1 MRTEYLANQS
11 ALRAAI
17 TAAYDRDETQCV
29 NNALDIAKISPHQQ
43 EVIHHRAY
51 ALVEQVRAARK
62 KEGGIDAFMQQYD
75 LSSEEGIALMCLA
88 EALLRIPDSSTIDKL
103 LEDKIG
109 SSDWQKHLGSSDSW
123 FVNAATWSLMLTGKI
138 YDKDAESDKKLGNAL
153 KKLAHKSGGG
163 VIRQAVRQGMKH
175 LGKQFVMGRTIDE
188 AIKRAKEAEK
198 TGYTYSYDMLGE
210 AAHTHKDA
218 QRYYDSYETAI
229 HAIGKK
235 AKAASPETAP
245 GLSVKLSALH
255 PRYEL
260 AQRQICVPVLVERLH
275 TLAVLAKKYNIG
287 LTVDAEEADRL
298 ELSLDIIQAVYSSAD
313 LTGWEGFGLAV
324 QAYQKRAPY
333 VIDWLI
339 DLAKKHGRKIMVR
352 LVKGAYWD
360 TEVKNAQT
368 MGFDSYPVYT
378 RKNNTDVSYIA
389 CMKKLL
395 DARAVIY
402 PQFATHNAHSLATVL
417 ELAGDSQG
425 YEFQCLHGMGRP
437 LYDQVVGKKK
447 LNHPCRIYAP
457 VGQHED
463 LLAYL
468 VRRLLENGANT
479 SFVNRI
485 TDEDEPI
492 DKIIEDPVAR
502 VAGLTTK
509 PHPHIPLPKDIYGPK
524 RINSRGINLA
534 NNNELEAL
542 EKGLTQ
548 AAAKQYQAGP
558 MIAGLKAE
566 GEAKDIYSPTN
577 CQAKVGTLLQ
587 ANEEQCRE
595 AATIAKNY
603 HAQWDGLGVEKRSDL
618 LEKLGEKL
626 EEHTQQLMAILI
638 KEAGKTYG
646 DAIAEVREAV
656 DFCRYYAKQARE
668 TLSVKTLPGPTGE
681 LNQLSLHGRGTFL
694 CISPWNFPLAIFMGQ
709 VVAALVAGNCV
720 LAKPAEQTS
729 LIGAYAVELMYEVGF
744 PREAM
749 QLVTGRGS
757 VIGASLV
764 SNEDVNG
771 IMFTGSTETAKVIQ
785 RSLAERDGEIIPFIA
800 ETGGQNCM
808 IIDSSSLPEQVIV
821 DVVDSAFGSAGQRCS
836 ALRVLFLQE
845 EVADTM
851 IEMLIGA
858 MKSLKVGDPSLI
870 STDIGPVI
878 DEGSHDILQ
887 AHATRMKKEAKLLY
901 EVELDASTRK
911 GSFFAPV
918 AFEIDSIKMLKRE
931 VFGPV
936 LHVVRY
942 KTSELDQVV
951 DEINGSGYGLTFGV
965 HSRIG
970 HTIAYLQQRMKVGNM
985 YVNRNMVGAVVGVQ
999 PFGGEGLSGTGP
1011 KAGGPNYLPRLCA
1024 ERTISIN
1031 TTASGGNATLLSLE
1045 EGDE

>member
-11 ALRAAI
+11 ALRVAI

-29 NNALDIAKISPHQQ
+29 EDVLDIARLSPHQQ
-43 EVIHHRAY
+43 EVIHHRAHT
-51 ALVEQVRAARK
+51 LVEQVRTARK

-138 YDKDAESDKKLGNAL
+138 YDKNEESDKKLGSAV

-198 TGYTYSYDMLGE
+198 AGYTYSYDMLGE
-210 AAHTHKDA
+210 AAHTHEDA
-218 QRYYDSYETAI
+218 LRYYQSYETAI

-235 AKAASPETAP
+235 AKATSPETAP

-260 AQRQICVPVLVERLH
+260 AQRQIAVPVLVERLH
-275 TLAVLAKKYNIG
+275 ALAVLAKKYNIG

-298 ELSLDIIQAVYSSAD
+298 ELSLDIIEAVYSSTD
-313 LTGWEGFGLAV
+313 LSGWEGFGLAV

-360 TEVKNAQT
+360 TEVKNAQA

-395 DARAVIY
+395 DARSVIY
-402 PQFATHNAHSLATVL
+402 SQFATHNAHSLATVI
-417 ELAGDSQG
+417 ELAGDDEG

-447 LNHPCRIYAP
+447 LNIPCRIYAP

-485 TDEDEPI
+485 TDEGEPI

-509 PHPHIPLPKDIYGPK
+509 PHPHIPLPKEIYGPN
-524 RINSRGINLA
+524 RINARGINLA

-542 EKGLTQ
+542 EKGLTK
-548 AAAKQYQAGP
+548 AAAKQYEARP
-558 MIAGLKAE
+558 MIAGLKIE
-566 GEAKDIYSPTN
+566 GETKGIYSPTN
-577 CQAKVGTLLQ
+577 CQTKVGTLLQ
-587 ANEEQCRE
+587 ANEEQCIE
-595 AATIAKNY
+595 AATIAKKY
-603 HAQWDGLGVEKRSDL
+603 HAQWDDLGIEKRSDL

-626 EEHTQQLMAILI
+626 EEHTEQLMAILI

-656 DFCRYYAKQARE
+656 DFCRYYANQARE

-694 CISPWNFPLAIFMGQ
+694 CVSPWNFPLAIFMGQ

-744 PREAM
+744 PRESI

-771 IMFTGSTETAKVIQ
+771 IMFTGSTETAKIIQ
-785 RSLAERDGEIIPFIA
+785 RSLAEREGEIIPFIA

-808 IIDSSSLPEQVIV
+808 LIDSSSLPEQVIV

-845 EVADTM
+845 DVADTM
-851 IEMLIGA
+851 IEMLVGA
-858 MKSLKVGDPSLI
+858 MRSLNVGDPSLI

-887 AHATRMKKEAKLLY
+887 AHAKRMKKEAKLLY

-918 AFEIDSIKMLKRE
+918 AFEIDSIKMLERE
-931 VFGPV
+931 VFGPI

-942 KTSELDQVV
+942 KTSELDQVI
-951 DEINGSGYGLTFGV
+951 DDINGSGYGLTFGV

-970 HTIAYLQQRMKVGNM
+970 HTVAYLQKRMQVGNM

-1011 KAGGPNYLPRLCA
+1011 KAGGPNYLPRLCV